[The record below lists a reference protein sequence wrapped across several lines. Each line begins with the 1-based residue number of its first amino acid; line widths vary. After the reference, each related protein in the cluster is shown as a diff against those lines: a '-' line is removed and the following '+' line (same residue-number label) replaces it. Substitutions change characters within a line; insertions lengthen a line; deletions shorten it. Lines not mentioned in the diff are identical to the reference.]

1 VAEGRSMTAIIII
14 EAISALIVLALAW
27 TAPEGWQDEDG
38 FHVGRED

>member
-1 VAEGRSMTAIIII
+1 MIWTALIII
-14 EAISALIVLALAW
+14 EAISALTVLALAW